1 MAESRL
7 MQVLLVDHDGV
18 SRYMVSKALQRV
30 GYIVVE
36 ASFGDEALDLFN
48 RQHFDLVLSE
58 IAVPGI
64 DGLELLQ
71 KIKDSSP
78 DAIVVLMTGQASTE
92 SAVRAL
98 RYGAY
103 DYLIKPCS
111 SDEIRSSV
119 DRGIERARNLMRRRR
134 MLDAIE
140 RNVVELAREEAE
152 AHGRVD
158 ETDRQLLPEPARER
172 IAPVGEELVLGQ
184 LSIKPG
190 RYQVSADKQ
199 AASLTPTEFDLLLYL
214 AAHRTRVVTCHE
226 LVSEVRG
233 YSSDE
238 SEAREVIRPHVSNLR
253 RKLKRLGNYDKL
265 VVNVRGI
272 GYRLAD
278 LSEDN

>member
-92 SAVRAL
+92 TAVRAL

-111 SDEIRSSV
+111 SNEIRSSV

-158 ETDRQLLPEPARER
+158 ETDRQLLPE
-172 IAPVGEELVLGQ
+172 
-184 LSIKPG
+184 
-190 RYQVSADKQ
+190 
-199 AASLTPTEFDLLLYL
+199 ASP
-214 AAHRTRVVTCHE
+214 
-226 LVSEVRG
+226 
-233 YSSDE
+233 
-238 SEAREVIRPHVSNLR
+238 
-253 RKLKRLGNYDKL
+253 
-265 VVNVRGI
+265 
-272 GYRLAD
+272 
-278 LSEDN
+278 